1 MATWIRTRRALLDSR
16 RLQPLPATLIIE
28 GQRIVEVRTGDA
40 PSELPGPDDTVV
52 DVGEHLVTPAFV
64 NGHTHL
70 AMSALRGV
78 GLDAMAGNIIEDL
91 YFRIEALLTADD
103 VRAFTRM
110 GAAESLL
117 AGVGA
122 VWDHYYFG
130 EAVAA
135 GMADLGLTGVV
146 APTLQDL
153 AGPGVGRLDAAFDA
167 TVALTDERWAE
178 RGIFAACGPHATDTV
193 SDGLWRRIGALAD
206 AHGLPIHA
214 HVAQSVE
221 EFERSMSRHGRSP
234 VAWLGELGVLE
245 AGAGMLLVHGLYVTE
260 ADLARLAPGQN
271 VLCYC
276 PFSQLQ
282 FGFPAAVEG
291 WWKAG
296 IPFTVGTDCGA
307 SNDSMSVQQEL
318 RLLASGRAFAVAPS
332 PAGVRFRAQ
341 GEMSEAH
348 ALDALRRQRRT
359 EQRALA
365 EPQTL
370 LDTVWRVPGALHPEL
385 AVGELRGGAR
395 ANICIWDAEDP
406 AWWPRTSPSRA
417 LTMGD
422 IGTPWGLMVD
432 GRWIGERGDL
442 RRSLLSGDDWREMR
456 AEADG
461 RLQALARRAGLPQ
474 WSRQLSGDRPSEG
487 C

>member
-1 MATWIRTRRALLDSR
+1 MVTWIKTRRAVLGSR
-16 RLQPLPATLIIE
+16 HLVATPATLAVQ
-28 GQRIVEVRTGDA
+28 GDRIVSVSLPGDEPPTPAPGDA
-40 PSELPGPDDTVV
+40 VI

-70 AMSALRGV
+70 AMSAMRGV

-91 YFRIEALLTADD
+91 YFRIEARLTAED

-122 VWDHYYFG
+122 VWDHYYFA

-135 GMADLGLTGVV
+135 GMADMGLTGVV

-153 AGPGVGRLDAAFDA
+153 AGPGVPRLDAALEA
-167 TVALTDERWAE
+167 TARLASDEAWAA
-178 RGIFAACGPHATDTV
+178 RGIYAACGPHATDTV
-193 SDGLWRRIGALAD
+193 SDALWARLAKVAD
-206 AHGLPIHA
+206 AYDLPIHA
-214 HVAQSVE
+214 HVAQSIE
-221 EFERSMSRHGRSP
+221 EFQRAVERHGCTP
-234 VAWLGELGVLE
+234 VEWLARMGVLQ

-260 ADLARLAPGQN
+260 ADLARMRPGTN

-296 IPFTVGTDCGA
+296 IPFVVGTDCGA

-332 PAGVRFRAQ
+332 EAGARFRAS
-341 GEMSEAH
+341 GDPSEAR
-348 ALDALRRQRRT
+348 ALDQVRRERRDD
-359 EQRALA
+359 QQALA
-365 EPQTL
+365 DPRTL
-370 LDTVWRVPGALHPEL
+370 LDTVWQVPGTLHPKL
-385 AVGELRGGAR
+385 DAGQLVAGAR
-395 ANICIWDAEDP
+395 ANICIWDARHP
-406 AWWPRTSPSRA
+406 ALWPRTSPVRA

-422 IGTPWGLMVD
+422 IGSPWGLMVN
-432 GRWIGERGDL
+432 GRWIGERGAL
-442 RRSLLSGDDWREMR
+442 RESLIDSDDWREAR
-456 AEADG
+456 EEADG
-461 RLQALARRAGLPQ
+461 RLRALARRAHLPE
-474 WSRQLSGDRPSEG
+474 WTAALGA
-487 C
+487 

>member
-1 MATWIRTRRALLDSR
+1 MVTYIRTERALLGSR
-16 RLQPLPATLIIE
+16 HLTVTPATIAVE
-28 GQRIVEVRTGDA
+28 GAEIVGVT
-40 PSELPGPDDTVV
+40 LPGEPAPALGPGDTLV
-52 DVGEHLVTPAFV
+52 DVGAHLVTPAFV

-91 YFRIEALLTADD
+91 YFRIEARLTAED

-135 GMADLGLTGVV
+135 GMADMGLTGVV

-153 AGPGVGRLDAAFDA
+153 AGPGVDRLEAALA
-167 TVALTDERWAE
+167 TTEAIADDPKLAAAGV
-178 RGIFAACGPHATDTV
+178 FAACGPHATDTV
-193 SDGLWRRIGALAD
+193 SDTLWRRIADLAERR
-206 AHGLPIHA
+206 ALPIHA
-214 HVAQSVE
+214 HVAQSIEEYQRAVE
-221 EFERSMSRHGRSP
+221 RNGCTP
-234 VAWLGELGVLE
+234 VEWLDRLGVLT
-245 AGAGMLLVHGLYVTE
+245 AGPGMLLVHGLYVTE
-260 ADLARLAPGQN
+260 ADLARLGPGN
-271 VLCYC
+271 TLCYC

-296 IPFTVGTDCGA
+296 IPFAVGTDCGA

-332 PAGVRFRAQ
+332 AAGARFRAT
-341 GEMSEAH
+341 GDLDEARE
-348 ALDALRRQRRT
+348 LDALRRRRRD
-359 EQRALA
+359 EQQALA
-365 EPQTL
+365 DPHTL
-370 LDTVWRVPGALHPEL
+370 LDTIWRVPGALHPAL
-385 AVGELRGGAR
+385 RAGELRRGAR
-395 ANICIWDAEDP
+395 ASLCIWDADDP
-406 AWWPRTSPSRA
+406 AFWPRTSPVRA

-422 IGTPWGLMVD
+422 IGRGLWGLMVN
-432 GRWIGERGDL
+432 GRWIGERGAV
-442 RRSLLSGDDWREMR
+442 RASLLARDDWREAR

-461 RLQALARRAGLPQ
+461 RLQALAKRVGLPE
-474 WSRQLSGDRPSEG
+474 WTLRLGP
-487 C
+487 

>member
-1 MATWIRTRRALLDSR
+1 MPTWIRTRRAVLGSR
-16 RLQPLPATLIIE
+16 RLTPTPALLVVE
-28 GQRIVEVRTGDA
+28 GNRIVEVRAADDTPDEA
-40 PSELPGPDDTVV
+40 PSDVEVV
-52 DVGEHLVTPAFV
+52 DVGDHLVTPAFV

-78 GLDAMAGNIIEDL
+78 GLEAMAGNIIEDL

-146 APTLQDL
+146 APTAQDL
-153 AGPGVGRLDAAFDA
+153 AGPGVPRLEDALDATARLA
-167 TVALTDERWAE
+167 TDDTWSE

-193 SDGLWRRIGALAD
+193 SDALWRRIAELAET
-206 AHGLPIHA
+206 HQIPIHA

-221 EFERSMSRHGRSP
+221 EYTRSMQRHSASP
-234 VAWLGELGVLE
+234 VARLGQLGALD

-260 ADLARLAPGQN
+260 ADLARLKAGGN

-332 PAGVRFRAQ
+332 TVGRRFRAEGAIEQ
-341 GEMSEAH
+341 AA
-348 ALDALRRQRRT
+348 ALDGLRRQRRT
-359 EQRALA
+359 EQQALA
-365 EPQTL
+365 DPQTL
-370 LDTVWRVPGALHPEL
+370 LDTVWQVPGRLHPKLE
-385 AVGELRGGAR
+385 VGELRAGAR
-395 ANICIWDAEDP
+395 ANLCIWDADDP
-406 AWWPRTSPSRA
+406 AWWPRTAPVRA

-422 IGTPWGLMVD
+422 IGSPWGLMVD

-442 RRSLLSGDDWREMR
+442 RRSLLCSDDWREMR

-461 RLQALARRAGLPQ
+461 RLQALARRAGLPE
-474 WSRQLSGDRPSEG
+474 WLSRLTPASRSI
-487 C
+487 